1 MAAKKILILAEEK
14 FVRDLVQ
21 NYLQQVGAQILT
33 ASTGREGLAL
43 AQTQH
48 PDLIILDALLPDLP
62 SRELCRQL
70 KADFK
75 TKTIPI
81 LIMLPSD
88 QLAETQKSREAGAA
102 EVISKPIKPRQLLQ
116 RAAKFL
122 GVPVRYPIHLP
133 ATVSSAGGS
142 GVLPFKAEVLDLS
155 ETGIRITT
163 SLKLALNS
171 AVRVQFQLPGQ
182 AGSLSLEAKALRLES
197 GERGEM
203 TYGMRFSHP
212 NSEQQARIQAY
223 LQSLPVKISH

>member
-14 FVRDLVQ
+14 FVRELVQ
-21 NYLQQVGAQILT
+21 NYLEQLGAQILT
-33 ASTGREGLAL
+33 AGTGREGLAL
-43 AQTQH
+43 AQAQH
-48 PDLIILDALLPDLP
+48 PDLIILDVSLPDLP
-62 SRELCRQL
+62 GRDLCQQL

-81 LIMLPSD
+81 LMMLPSD
-88 QLAETQKSREAGAA
+88 QPAEARKSREAGAT
-102 EVISKPIKPRQLLQ
+102 EVVSKPIKPRQLLQ

-133 ATVSSAGGS
+133 AAVSAAGGA

-155 ETGIRITT
+155 ETGIRIAT

-171 AVRVQFQLPGQ
+171 TVRIQFQLPGQ
-182 AGSLSLEAKALRLES
+182 TGSLSLEAKILRLEA

-212 NSEQQARIQAY
+212 NQEQQARIMTY
-223 LQSLPVKISH
+223 LQSLPVKISL